1 MVDAILV
8 ERASRGDMDAFGE
21 IYAQVY
27 GKCVKHIRGMCK
39 DEPLAE
45 QVVQE
50 TVVHFMENDFR
61 ALKNLQDY
69 SKLDSYFFS
78 AATNHFRNIYKRGK
92 TKTGDV
98 REVFV
103 DEIYDVDED
112 ARLDRYFGVSESMT
126 PEQLVEH
133 QEIKDILMSMVDE
146 LPDTQKEAFNLFVI
160 GEMKQ
165 TQIATI
171 MDVPL
176 NTVKSY
182 LQYAKKK
189 LHKKIED
196 YEKKTGT
203 KLHSMVPILPFLRL
217 IYASEEIMRP
227 DLSTLLASA
236 GTAAATG
243 TAGIGAASAAS
254 AGSGTAA
261 ASVGGGT
268 AAASVAT
275 GTAAASS
282 VGASTTTGAAVVA
295 GAAAKVGGGLV
306 TKVVAGVLAA
316 AVVGT
321 GAVVVPKLV
330 DNTPVDEPVINDT
343 VIIQPEDHNG
353 EIDLNW
359 LDEELR
365 PAVTSVEVDPALGV
379 EKVQFIKERYA
390 EMQTLLQKDY
400 TFMQDDGYTAWYES
414 ADGYQ
419 KGVSGDPTGDHG
431 DISIYKEGVEYY
443 TEMGVSLISCTYIDF
458 YTFGELEMFTYQH
471 HGPGLLDD
479 IEEYYGD
486 RKINVTNV
494 LYTYIPMYTYAY
506 EAMEWGYQED
516 MTTSYS
522 LRKGY
527 SFAEDGTV
535 IGVNIHCDDY
545 LRGQHRT
552 YYYVPKSYGETSCVL
567 SLIAIT
573 EGGRMTEYTV
583 DGTVKSVRDIPE
595 LAM

>member
-61 ALKNLQDY
+61 ALKNLQDF
-69 SKLDSYFFS
+69 SKFDSYFFS

-203 KLHSMVPILPFLRL
+203 KLHSVVPILPFLRL

-268 AAASVAT
+268 AAASAVGT
-275 GTAAASS
+275 G
-282 VGASTTTGAAVVA
+282 TTTGVAAAA
-295 GAAAKVGGGLV
+295 GAAVKAGGGIV
-306 TKVVAGVLAA
+306 TKVIAGVLAA

-343 VIIQPEDHNG
+343 VIIQPEDHSG
-353 EIDLNW
+353 EIDLSW

-365 PAVTSVEVDPALGV
+365 PAVTSMEVDPGLGV
-379 EKVQFIKERYA
+379 EMVQFIKERYA

-400 TFMQDDGYTAWYES
+400 TFMHDDGYTTWYES

-419 KGVSGDPTGDHG
+419 KGISGDPDGDYG
-431 DISIYKEGVEYY
+431 SVSIYREEVEYY
-443 TEMGVSLISCTYIDF
+443 TETEGNLISHF
-458 YTFGELEMFTYQH
+458 YTDIYASGELQEFMYQ
-471 HGPGLLDD
+471 PGGQAAVADVD
-479 IEEYYGD
+479 EYYGD
-486 RKINVTNV
+486 RKINATNV
-494 LYTYIPMYTYAY
+494 MYAYIPMHNAYVYEVMEYEYQDDMSPSYA
-506 EAMEWGYQED
+506 
-516 MTTSYS
+516 
-522 LRKGY
+522 LRKEY
-527 SFAEDGTV
+527 SFSEDGTV
-535 IGVNIHCDDY
+535 AGVNIHNDDY
-545 LRGQHRT
+545 LSGKDVV
-552 YYYVPKSYGETSCVL
+552 YVYTMKFYGDTSFVL
-567 SLIAIT
+567 SQIGVI
-573 EGGRMTEYTV
+573 EGNRVTSYAV
-583 DGTVKSVRDIPE
+583 DGTVMETYDVPE
-595 LAM
+595 FVM

>member
-61 ALKNLQDY
+61 ALKNLQDF
-69 SKLDSYFFS
+69 SKFDSYFFS

-112 ARLDRYFGVSESMT
+112 ARLDRYFGASESMT

-203 KLHSMVPILPFLRL
+203 KLHSVVPILPFLRL

-243 TAGIGAASAAS
+243 TAGIGAASATS

-261 ASVGGGT
+261 ATATGGGT
-268 AAASVAT
+268 AVAAT
-275 GTAAASS
+275 
-282 VGASTTTGAAVVA
+282 VGASTTTGAAAAA
-295 GAAAKVGGGLV
+295 GVAAKVGGGIV

-316 AVVGT
+316 AIVGT

-353 EIDLNW
+353 EIDLSW

-400 TFMQDDGYTAWYES
+400 TFMQDDGYATQYES

-419 KGVSGDPTGDHG
+419 KTVIGDPTGDHG

-443 TEMGVSLISCTYIDF
+443 TETEGSLISHF
-458 YTFGELEMFTYQH
+458 YTDIYASGELQEFMYQ
-471 HGPGLLDD
+471 PGGQAAVAD

-494 LYTYIPMYTYAY
+494 LYIYIPMYTYAY

-552 YYYVPKSYGETSCVL
+552 YHYVPKSYGETSCVL